1 MINMYMTH
9 LCHVSL
15 VFLLCWSLLQEIPE
29 YLMPYWENVCNSHVI
44 NIKTVMQNLR
54 SERELII
61 HHLYSIR
68 WESSACVCDVRPVCV
83 RITLC
88 VCLYASGR
96 TSGSTY
102 RSRIWSRSL
111 LARGSVIITAFLTT
125 SERTRRPKENSIK
138 DWMWDNLLHWEKNM
152 FFSILSSFPGQIS
165 KHSKI
170 KIRSKF

>member
-1 MINMYMTH
+1 MTH
-9 LCHVSL
+9 LCHVSF

-83 RITLC
+83 C
-88 VCLYASGR
+88 V
-96 TSGSTY
+96 
-102 RSRIWSRSL
+102 
-111 LARGSVIITAFLTT
+111 
-125 SERTRRPKENSIK
+125 
-138 DWMWDNLLHWEKNM
+138 
-152 FFSILSSFPGQIS
+152 
-165 KHSKI
+165 
-170 KIRSKF
+170 